1 MWPGLSDYLLS
12 ITTGWYSVSRV
23 LGWSNLTLPSGPKYS
38 CKPPVSKNINFK
50 HHNFSLKVVLTFL
63 HSHVFNLNV
72 LHELVDDVL
81 CVYPASVQ
89 LFPSLVLLHG
99 AVDAGVG
106 GAWAGVPVV
115 RRVFRAVSAVRMRA
129 LLAGLAAVARRAL
142 ALARCVAGVASV
154 ARLLSLTHGM

>member
-38 CKPPVSKNINFK
+38 CKPPVSKKINFK
-50 HHNFSLKVVLTFL
+50 HHNFSLNVVLTFL

-72 LHELVDDVL
+72 LHELVDYVL

-89 LFPSLVLLHG
+89 LSSL
-99 AVDAGVG
+99 
-106 GAWAGVPVV
+106 
-115 RRVFRAVSAVRMRA
+115 A
-129 LLAGLAAVARRAL
+129 LLSLGAAWGLLWGCKGPFRRASEHNRDPHDGVTTF
-142 ALARCVAGVASV
+142 ALL
-154 ARLLSLTHGM
+154 RLLSEPKIYDLIFIFTLSGLYS